1 VAPGAPACRNLTGLV
16 VASTSTAV
24 GTDAPNSVLDAP
36 VLVVDDN
43 TAKRLAIR
51 AILEP
56 LGITIIEAASG
67 LDALRAVT
75 VRTFAVIMMDVEM
88 PEMDGYDTAK
98 LIRQRRDSESTP
110 IIFATAYT
118 QDEVHIPRAYAS
130 GAVDFIFA
138 PLSADVLRAKV
149 GFFAELYRKSAELEE
164 ARATAIAAS
173 RAKSEFVANMSH
185 EIRTPLNG
193 VLGMTTLLSGTTLD
207 ATQRQYVAA
216 LATSGEAL
224 LAVIGDVLDF
234 SKIEA
239 GSLELDCTDFD
250 LRETVQEACQ
260 MLAPRAHAKG
270 LEISYCIDTAV
281 PAEVNGDHDRLRQIL
296 LNLLSNAVKFTDS
309 GEVTVRLKR
318 EAGDQFHFTVTDT
331 GVGIDSS
338 KVAALFD
345 AFVQADPSTT
355 REYGG
360 TGLGLTISRQLV
372 DLMGGEI
379 GAEPRAEGGSVVWF
393 TARLPEVAAVAE
405 PAHSHHDVR
414 GARVLV
420 VDDNATTR
428 ADIKHYLDGWE
439 MQCDAFARV
448 ADAVDAMEQAAH
460 SGAPVELVVLD
471 VNLPDSTGM
480 DLLAT
485 MRKDPMLSRST
496 VVVLSSAAP
505 DDLPFAVDFIAAVL
519 VKPIRQAALYDAI
532 ASALVARLETGEET
546 SSVESEREAEA
557 EAVSGPVDRGLL
569 VLTAE
574 DDPINR
580 IVTSQLLIGLGLQTD
595 IAENGQ
601 EAIDMAARTEYA
613 AIFMDCQMP
622 VVDGFEAT
630 RQIRKA
636 ENGRRV
642 PIIAVTAMTMP
653 RDRKRCVE
661 CGMDAYLTKPLR
673 IDDLSLAIQEFLPVG
688 VLLTPA

>member
-1 VAPGAPACRNLTGLV
+1 MAVSA
-16 VASTSTAV
+16 STAV
-24 GTDAPNSVLDAP
+24 GIVAESSRLDAAI
-36 VLVVDDN
+36 LVVDDN
-43 TAKRLAIR
+43 AAKRLAIR

-56 LGITIIEAASG
+56 LGHPIFEAQSG
-67 LDALRAVT
+67 LEALRAVT
-75 VRTFAVIMMDVEM
+75 ERTFAVIMMDVEM
-88 PEMDGYDTAK
+88 PEMDGYETAK

-138 PLSADVLRAKV
+138 PLSAEVLRAKV
-149 GFFAELYRKSAELEE
+149 GFFAELHRKSGELEL
-164 ARATAIAAS
+164 ARAAAIGAS
-173 RAKSEFVANMSH
+173 QAKSEFVANMSH

-193 VLGMTTLLSGTTLD
+193 VLGMTTLLGGTTLD

-216 LATSGEAL
+216 LTTSAEAL

-239 GSLELDCTDFD
+239 GSLELDWIDFD
-250 LRETVQEACQ
+250 LRETIQEACQ
-260 MLAPRAHAKG
+260 VLAPRAHAKG
-270 LEISYCIDTAV
+270 LEISHWIDTAV
-281 PAEVNGDHDRLRQIL
+281 PVKVTGDRDRLRQIL
-296 LNLLSNAVKFTDS
+296 LNLLSNAVKFTES
-309 GEVTVRLKR
+309 GEVSVRLERQAK
-318 EAGDQFHFTVTDT
+318 GQFRFTVTDT
-331 GVGIDSS
+331 GVGINSDT
-338 KVAALFD
+338 VTALFD
-345 AFVQADPSTT
+345 AFVQADPSIT

-372 DLMGGEI
+372 DLMDGEI
-379 GAEPRAEGGSVVWF
+379 GAEPREEGGSVFWF

-405 PAHSHHDVR
+405 PADSHHDLR

-420 VDDNATTR
+420 VDDNPTTR
-428 ADIKHYLDGWE
+428 ADIEHYLAGWE
-439 MQCDAFARV
+439 VGCDAFARV
-448 ADAVDAMEQAAH
+448 VDAVDAMEQAAH
-460 SGAPVELVVLD
+460 SGAPVELVVLN

-485 MRKDPMLSRST
+485 MRKDPMLSRSN

-505 DDLPFAVDFIAAVL
+505 DELPLAVDFIAAVH

-532 ASALVARLETGEET
+532 SAALLARAAPGEET
-546 SSVESEREAEA
+546 SVVESGSGAGA
-557 EAVSGPVDRGLL
+557 QAASGPVDRGLL

-601 EAIDMAARTEYA
+601 EAIDMAARTEYS

-622 VVDGFEAT
+622 VIDGFEAT

-636 ENGRRV
+636 EKGRRV
-642 PIIAVTAMTMP
+642 PIIAVTAMTTP
-653 RDRKRCVE
+653 RDRRRCEE

-673 IDDLSLAIQEFLPVG
+673 IDDLSLAIQEFLPIG
-688 VLLTPA
+688 TVLTTA